1 MRNKIYIILE
11 ELDTI
16 SNKSKNAILFNI
28 ENFCSDI
35 IVRQLG
41 YTKLEIQN
49 AKNQVIYLLDDLL
62 TNDYSEIVLNH
73 EIDIKIEEADSRF
86 VLLSKIN
93 FGIYN
98 YVVTYDVYKKEM
110 IFTKILFNIIEGRN
124 DIEINIKSRNMI
136 TIKNRLSDSEKNIYF
151 NRIKKRKP
159 KKVFDEIEVEKFGEV
174 NILTIFVLNKRRYY
188 VYLQRNGV
196 FIAKSNAYRVTRHK
210 ANLKIFGTKNHFF
223 LFGRFGHSA
232 YNAEMK
238 FDYLYVLNTD
248 HMIAKFKRPFR
259 KIKLLKYFGYFKI
272 PISSLNN
279 DDRIH
284 SNLFVGSR
292 DKIIHNLKFKY
303 SDKKVKTYIFRRY
316 QGNLVVIRTN
326 LQGNITTTTIPF
338 AEEYTSRSRIKIQI
352 AKIISKLF
360 KKQNYNV
367 NLYFEKKSNKDDESG
382 FRVFEKVMSDV
393 KHTKSKN
400 YFILNKDS
408 SHYQMMK
415 KKYGK
420 SIIEKY
426 SFKHYLSIY
435 NANYFISSELSNHV
449 LNDRLYID
457 SLRNKI
463 MTIPLVFLQHGIMFA
478 KPVDNPM
485 AFGFHK
491 DKNLYNMYKSVIS
504 SPLEAGEFFKMN
516 YDEEDLILTGLATLD
531 YAKLAKDADR
541 IAFMPTYRYWEES
554 LIYHNNIE
562 ETTYYKTIIKI
573 IKSFQSEGLLNKLLI
588 VPHNKFSEHIYENMP
603 EYRDI
608 ICDNP
613 SEALKISKIF
623 ITDYSSAIYDAI
635 YRGAY
640 PIFYWEEKDYLIN
653 QYKAIP
659 PVNEDNAPGP
669 VVYNVNEL
677 INAVQHAISKNY
689 LLEDIF
695 KEKYLKI
702 NIFNDN
708 KNSERIVQFLQNDG
722 II

>member
-1 MRNKIYIILE
+1 
-11 ELDTI
+11 
-16 SNKSKNAILFNI
+16 
-28 ENFCSDI
+28 
-35 IVRQLG
+35 
-41 YTKLEIQN
+41 
-49 AKNQVIYLLDDLL
+49 
-62 TNDYSEIVLNH
+62 
-73 EIDIKIEEADSRF
+73 
-86 VLLSKIN
+86 
-93 FGIYN
+93 
-98 YVVTYDVYKKEM
+98 
-110 IFTKILFNIIEGRN
+110 
-124 DIEINIKSRNMI
+124 
-136 TIKNRLSDSEKNIYF
+136 
-151 NRIKKRKP
+151 
-159 KKVFDEIEVEKFGEV
+159 
-174 NILTIFVLNKRRYY
+174 
-188 VYLQRNGV
+188 
-196 FIAKSNAYRVTRHK
+196 
-210 ANLKIFGTKNHFF
+210 
-223 LFGRFGHSA
+223 
-232 YNAEMK
+232 
-238 FDYLYVLNTD
+238 
-248 HMIAKFKRPFR
+248 
-259 KIKLLKYFGYFKI
+259 
-272 PISSLNN
+272 
-279 DDRIH
+279 
-284 SNLFVGSR
+284 
-292 DKIIHNLKFKY
+292 
-303 SDKKVKTYIFRRY
+303 
-316 QGNLVVIRTN
+316 
-326 LQGNITTTTIPF
+326 
-338 AEEYTSRSRIKIQI
+338 
-352 AKIISKLF
+352 
-360 KKQNYNV
+360 
-367 NLYFEKKSNKDDESG
+367 
-382 FRVFEKVMSDV
+382 
-393 KHTKSKN
+393 
-400 YFILNKDS
+400 
-408 SHYQMMK
+408 
-415 KKYGK
+415 
-420 SIIEKY
+420 
-426 SFKHYLSIY
+426 
-435 NANYFISSELSNHV
+435 
-449 LNDRLYID
+449 
-457 SLRNKI
+457 